1 MKQDVIIATTSGLLA
16 IASMGLFVISQINA
30 YGVAVRQASIAT
42 QETRI
47 DPKVRPAKSPQQ
59 PAPTKVI
66 ETPPAPQQPS
76 QPTPAPKPL
85 PVATRK
91 PAPQAAPAPVV
102 VTPYA
107 GVLEAVNEYRA
118 SKGLAA
124 VRSDSRLQL
133 SAQLKANDMVRY
145 NYWAHTSPSGLSPWH
160 FFTQA
165 GYAYSNAGENLAR
178 CFRTAQGVVNGWINS
193 PTHEAILTG
202 RFVDAGFSY
211 ALNPADGC
219 RYVVGHFGARS

>member
-1 MKQDVIIATTSGLLA
+1 MKHYIIIATTSGLLA
-16 IASMGLFVISQINA
+16 IASMGLFVESQINA
-30 YGVAVRQASIAT
+30 YEVAVRQASVAT

-47 DPKVRPAKSPQQ
+47 EPIARPAEAPQRPVPTKALEVQ
-59 PAPTKVI
+59 PAPV
-66 ETPPAPQQPS
+66 
-76 QPTPAPKPL
+76 
-85 PVATRK
+85 
-91 PAPQAAPAPVV
+91 PVV

-133 SAQLKANDMVRY
+133 SAQFKANDMVRY
-145 NYWAHTSPSGLSPWH
+145 NYWAHTPPSGLSPWH

-165 GYAYSNAGENLAR
+165 GYAYSKAGENLAR
-178 CFRTAQGVVNGWINS
+178 CFSTPQGVVSGWINS
-193 PTHEAILTG
+193 PTHKAILTG

-219 RYVVGHFGARS
+219 RYVVGHFGARL